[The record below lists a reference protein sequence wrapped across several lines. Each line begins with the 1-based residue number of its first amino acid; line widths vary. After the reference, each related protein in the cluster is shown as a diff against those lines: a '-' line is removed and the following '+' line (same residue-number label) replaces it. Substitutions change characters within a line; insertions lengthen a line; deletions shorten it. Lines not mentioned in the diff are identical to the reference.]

1 MDTKLEY
8 ANRAIAVKS
17 AQGCVGENKTRSLNT
32 RNCDVGNDNIKQA
45 VETREII
52 ARMKPDLLSKLKSV
66 ATGAA

>member
-1 MDTKLEY
+1 METKLEY
-8 ANRAIAVKS
+8 ADRAIAVKS
-17 AQGCVGENKTRSLNT
+17 AQGCVGENKIRSLNT
-32 RNCDVGNDNIKQA
+32 RNRDVGNDNIKQA